1 MWSLSHKSSGDPA
14 WRLAEVVK
22 ISRSGYLSVPL
33 GKEWEVGAERRISVF
48 FDFGTI
54 VILITGLFLWIGK
67 RQTVTETRLPALGH
81 ALEEDKAPAAEQS

>member
-1 MWSLSHKSSGDPA
+1 MWNLSHKSSGDPA

-33 GKEWEVGAERRISVF
+33 GKGWEVGAERRISVF

-54 VILITGLFLWIGK
+54 VILITGLFCGAVN
-67 RQTVTETRLPALGH
+67 VTLRLKHGYRL
-81 ALEEDKAPAAEQS
+81 